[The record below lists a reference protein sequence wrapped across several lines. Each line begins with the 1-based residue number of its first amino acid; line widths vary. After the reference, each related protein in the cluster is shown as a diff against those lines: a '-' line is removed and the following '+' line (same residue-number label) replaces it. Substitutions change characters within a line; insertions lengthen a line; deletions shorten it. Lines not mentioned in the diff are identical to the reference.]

1 MNVPIQHNHVYPR
14 DFSLLSGL
22 YIYFTTIFQIN
33 SSISEIKS
41 FRSLFPLHHCQIRC
55 IALYPTLAISTC
67 YRWAWTTISTFF
79 DPRNSQV
86 KQLTFRLHIIV
97 LSKKRFQG
105 TSSNPLWL
113 LPIETASKIAYK
125 HRSRLLRVTLEPS
138 ASALA
143 RSKDCIPRLT
153 ALTRKV
159 FKYGAVPFFNALW
172 VTITYQIWTRG
183 KIPHSFLFCS
193 RHDSFQASTFL
204 ILFLSPPL
212 SICADEMFW

>member
-1 MNVPIQHNHVYPR
+1 MTPTESWHRRLRKLSLSFFLELELRKMNVPIQHNHVYPR

-125 HRSRLLRVTLEPS
+125 HHPDYTEWHLHSQ
-138 ASALA
+138 
-143 RSKDCIPRLT
+143 PRPWQDQ
-153 ALTRKV
+153 R
-159 FKYGAVPFFNALW
+159 
-172 VTITYQIWTRG
+172 
-183 KIPHSFLFCS
+183 
-193 RHDSFQASTFL
+193 
-204 ILFLSPPL
+204 ILFLDSQPWLEKFLKTGRFL
-212 SICADEMFW
+212 SSMHSE